1 MKALKLFLLSL
12 ILTGICYA
20 VSKKDQNTYIETINF
35 TVKVIDSNTLQP
47 LQLVT
52 VILQQNNSI
61 IASGTS
67 NPFGR
72 VFFND
77 IEEGIGNYLKQ
88 LLNCFAVR

>member
-61 IASGTS
+61 IASS
-67 NPFGR
+67 NF
-72 VFFND
+72 
-77 IEEGIGNYLKQ
+77 Q
-88 LLNCFAVR
+88 SLLQYR